1 MHSGAP
7 SLPDVAL
14 QATDAC
20 VPKGSELYLL
30 IAAISGL
37 IMKSRIQP
45 DAIAPGGKA
54 AISLQR

>member
-1 MHSGAP
+1 VIMHSGSP

-20 VPKGSELYLL
+20 VPKGSEIYLL

-37 IMKSRIQP
+37 IMKSRLQP
-45 DAIAPGGKA
+45 DAIVPAGGS
-54 AISLQR
+54 AISL